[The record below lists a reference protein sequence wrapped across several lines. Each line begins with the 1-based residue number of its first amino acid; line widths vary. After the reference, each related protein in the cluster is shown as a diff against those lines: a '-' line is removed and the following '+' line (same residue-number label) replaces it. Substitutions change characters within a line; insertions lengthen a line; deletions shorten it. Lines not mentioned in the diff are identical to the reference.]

1 MLGFQNYVCATNYL
15 CFSLSAEQPLKGHPC
30 ICAVE
35 WKRRMSC
42 LWRGEDEREVHWVE
56 KDMGELCSA
65 RGAGSQ
71 PFPCSSSLE
80 LLFFPGVC
88 VPSLAGVTTSLLLP
102 LARSFYFLLS
112 ALGLA
117 ELSWPEESETWES
130 VRAGKCGS
138 SSVFCFV
145 LFCHYC
151 KLSDFFL

>member
-15 CFSLSAEQPLKGHPC
+15 CFSVSAEQPLLIAASLSKVTL
-30 ICAVE
+30 AFVLLSESAE
-35 WKRRMSC
+35 WAACEEVKMSVRFTERRRTWGS
-42 LWRGEDEREVHWVE
+42 
-56 KDMGELCSA
+56 SA

-71 PFPCSSSLE
+71 PCLCSSSLE
-80 LLFFPGVC
+80 LLFFPGAC
-88 VPSLAGVTTSLLLP
+88 VPSQAGVTTLLLLP

-145 LFCHYC
+145 LP
-151 KLSDFFL
+151 LL